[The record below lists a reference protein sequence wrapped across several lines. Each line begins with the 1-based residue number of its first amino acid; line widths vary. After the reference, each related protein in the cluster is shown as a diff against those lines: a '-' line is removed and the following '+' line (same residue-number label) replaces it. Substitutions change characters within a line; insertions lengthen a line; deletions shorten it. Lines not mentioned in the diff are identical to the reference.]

1 MAPKQTRDRERSA
14 ARSGT
19 REDGRVR
26 LQAAALRYDQERHE
40 APLVVAKGS
49 GALAEKIIA
58 LAEKHNIPLHR
69 DPELIQVLMKLELNQ
84 EIPEDIYFAVAEILA
99 LIYQADRRQRDM

>member
-1 MAPKQTRDRERSA
+1 MEKREEKGA
-14 ARSGT
+14 AAGGESRQA
-19 REDGRVR
+19 R

-40 APLVVAKGS
+40 APMVIAKGS
-49 GALAEKIIA
+49 GSLAEKIIA

-69 DPELIQVLMKLELNQ
+69 DPELIQILMKLEINQ

-99 LIYQADRRQRDM
+99 LVYKANQQFQE